1 METAIEATKRSV
13 GKKFKKSWGED
24 DGNPRHVYKKQR
36 TNRVGIKTKKQRTD
50 RVGIG
55 RRKQRTD
62 SVGIETKKQRNNRVG
77 IEIEQLDE
85 DQKAA
90 KEQKE
95 LFEAKKLSLVLDL
108 DHTLLQS
115 AAFEEISRVE
125 DQQML
130 KNKMK
135 KDRKKAERRDL
146 FCHMYLG
153 RWIKLRPGIWN
164 FLEEASKLYKLH
176 ICTMGHTNY
185 AKATAKLLDPTGE
198 LFEGRVI
205 STFGN
210 KHKDLNGVLGMK
222 STAIIIDDTVSVWP
236 HHTEN
241 LILVDRYKYFPYGTQ
256 HLGIPRNEQTDGVL
270 DSSLKQIERIHST
283 FFSNPLSLLNEMDV
297 TSILAAEKCK
307 VLAGC
312 HVQFTAHVIVPEW
325 MDNPEKHPLW
335 QTALQLGATCT
346 TEKEACVT
354 HVVSNRNGTG
364 RVKGAL
370 ATGRFAVSTRWIEAA
385 AFLLR
390 KPNESD
396 FVIT

>member
-1 METAIEATKRSV
+1 MAQVLRSVSLPQISSNYDCGSSFCVSNQSPPLVNETAIEGILRTV
-13 GKKFKKSWGED
+13 GKKSKKSWED
-24 DGNPRHVYKKQR
+24 DVEGDNPCQVSKKQ
-36 TNRVGIKTKKQRTD
+36 K
-50 RVGIG
+50 
-55 RRKQRTD
+55 TD
-62 SVGIETKKQRNNRVG
+62 SIGVETEK
-77 IEIEQLDE
+77 LDE

-90 KEQKE
+90 KEHKE

-108 DHTLLQS
+108 DHTLLHS
-115 AAFEEISRVE
+115 VTFEEISSVE

-130 KNKMK
+130 KDKIK
-135 KDRKKAERRDL
+135 KDRKKTERREL
-146 FCHMYLG
+146 FHHMFLK

-176 ICTMGHTNY
+176 ICTMGCKLY
-185 AKATAKLLDPTGE
+185 AEAIAKLLDPTGE

-210 KHKDLNGVLGMK
+210 GVLGMK
-222 STAIIIDDTVSVWP
+222 STAVIMDDTVSVWL

-241 LILVDRYKYFPYGTQ
+241 LILVDRYKYFPCGRQ
-256 HLGIPRNEQTDGVL
+256 HLEIPRDEQIDGVL
-270 DSSLKQIERIHST
+270 DSSLKLIERIHNT
-283 FFSNPLSLLNEMDV
+283 FFSNQRPLLNEMDV

-312 HVQFTAHVIVPEW
+312 HLHFTAHAIVPVW

-346 TEKEACVT
+346 TEKEVHIT

-364 RVKGAL
+364 TVKGAL
-370 ATGRFAVSTRWIEAA
+370 ATGRFAVSLRWIEAA

-396 FVIT
+396 FAIT